1 MNSKSKEV
9 SCLTGWSASEPDEN
23 LMPKALTAVEKMLH
37 TSRLYLKVDQT
48 KMGSGLKPPAKTDP
62 LNETQIHQ

>member
-9 SCLTGWSASEPDEN
+9 NCLTGWSASEPDEN
-23 LMPKALTAVEKMLH
+23 LTPKALTAVEKMLH
-37 TSRLYLKVDQT
+37 TSKLYLKADRT
-48 KMGSGLKPPAKTDP
+48 KMGSDSKPPAKTDL